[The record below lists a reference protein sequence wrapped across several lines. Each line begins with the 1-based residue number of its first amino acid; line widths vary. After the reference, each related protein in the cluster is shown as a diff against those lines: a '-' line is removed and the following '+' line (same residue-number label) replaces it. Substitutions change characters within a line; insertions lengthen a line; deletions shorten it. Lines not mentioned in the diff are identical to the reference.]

1 MLDSRE
7 TQAIREELKVSECS
21 AKMKECFFHLKEQI
35 KGPDTSIWKLWS
47 CTLVN
52 LMIITVTVNPEDNE
66 KQMEFISYC
75 YEAPNIFVYRI
86 S

>member
-1 MLDSRE
+1 
-7 TQAIREELKVSECS
+7 
-21 AKMKECFFHLKEQI
+21 
-35 KGPDTSIWKLWS
+35 
-47 CTLVN
+47 
-52 LMIITVTVNPEDNE
+52 MIITVTVNPEDNE